1 MPTFKSS
8 SCAILPF
15 LYHKTTLLNSR
26 VLSPSSLSYVRMSHV
41 IYILQRNNVQ
51 TKARAYIKEHFILFW
66 PRYKINIGSKKFIK
80 EIKISTLLRL
90 RGNGMYFFCLK
101 NVQGIKFK
109 FIMEANHNLKR
120 QVSVHN
126 AASSWIFLWSIYD
139 VSWDILQTSNVRQSL
154 IANAFQFL
162 SLLTLTPQKCGCW
175 YENSIIFQYRCR
187 LKAREKIYIF
197 CLLGGRYLKLCKRKR
212 KQSICAL

>member
-1 MPTFKSS
+1 MKVCNKFNEFVLPQTIYPLKSQFFQLETLRCFPFQTSAVDILPTFKSS

-66 PRYKINIGSKKFIK
+66 PRYKINIASKKFIM

-109 FIMEANHNLKR
+109 FIMETNHNLKR

-126 AASSWIFLWSIYD
+126 AASSWIFL
-139 VSWDILQTSNVRQSL
+139 
-154 IANAFQFL
+154 
-162 SLLTLTPQKCGCW
+162 
-175 YENSIIFQYRCR
+175 
-187 LKAREKIYIF
+187 
-197 CLLGGRYLKLCKRKR
+197 
-212 KQSICAL
+212 